1 MSSFA
6 ELAQSIQLA
15 LKALAMYTQAHP
27 RCQATLAELH
37 AAVTRWL
44 EAQPSLHIAAT
55 NGKLFVNGSPFEGNN
70 LHVNALV
77 RQLAERQISG
87 LVIQR
92 SVAAD
97 ELGEML
103 RILTLKPAKLEELG
117 GVAQV
122 MEECGLRHISLSQTQ
137 YREVREGEEL
147 QEDAAP
153 VPEDPERTAARLLQ
167 EAAAMVARWK
177 ECLSDAPVRSL
188 PPGSPGGAAPADL
201 RGVAPVA
208 EDMGWGNGFPTAP
221 QVESLR
227 QAMYAIPAG
236 RVMNILA
243 GLDSLPELPTSL
255 RMGFHGLAPELLG
268 RAATGL
274 LEAGGSW
281 AELRDTLLSVL
292 RRSPNRQALA
302 SSLANVLFAQ
312 GLSEEQIAELFRHMD
327 WEAQGLDERIR
338 RAREGETFWELDL
351 QQRLDFLYSL
361 LTEGH
366 LEAFLEFLERVL
378 SALRQDAPAL
388 REAAARTAAGIA
400 EWVQEPDFPAEG
412 EGALLQALAAHF
424 GWEPLPPLLRVSGQ
438 ALQTL
443 LVAFVQRGELQAA
456 TGLVQDLSGLCAFL
470 EEDQAWRMEAL
481 EQLKGRLGDAE
492 VLDQALE
499 ALYGASTERILTELV
514 PFFELAGP
522 AAAQHL
528 VAALGD
534 EPDRRRRGR
543 LLEVIRTLGATA
555 LPALQEGLH
564 ASAWYLVRNTL
575 NLLAEMGDASLLDEV
590 VPCLEHPDLRVK
602 RAAIRALWK
611 LGGPAAAA
619 PILAVFPRLDPDS
632 QVEAIFGLGQI
643 QAPEAVEAFAV
654 RIVDRGTPE
663 RLRGKMIEALGHI
676 GHAGA
681 LPALL
686 EVVRRRSRLF
696 SSGEPL
702 ELRLA
707 AARAVLDLRSPSGLA
722 ELRRLV
728 DGEPKGAERDA
739 FLRLIQDPTA

>member
-188 PPGSPGGAAPADL
+188 PPGSADGVAPADL

-227 QAMYAIPAG
+227 QAMHAIPAG

-274 LEAGGSW
+274 LESGSSW

-292 RRSPNRQALA
+292 RRSPNR
-302 SSLANVLFAQ
+302 
-312 GLSEEQIAELFRHMD
+312 
-327 WEAQGLDERIR
+327 
-338 RAREGETFWELDL
+338 
-351 QQRLDFLYSL
+351 
-361 LTEGH
+361 
-366 LEAFLEFLERVL
+366 
-378 SALRQDAPAL
+378 
-388 REAAARTAAGIA
+388 
-400 EWVQEPDFPAEG
+400 
-412 EGALLQALAAHF
+412 QALAAHF

-499 ALYGASTERILTELV
+499 ALYGASAERILTELV

-555 LPALQEGLH
+555 LPALQAGLH
-564 ASAWYLVRNTL
+564 GSAWYLVRNTL